1 MGSFSKLKSILE
13 EKDSFLLI
21 GHEKPDGD
29 CIGSMIALSEALKS
43 RNKTV
48 EMVCSDEIPEIF
60 SFLGE
65 TKDFKGDFLVGEY
78 EVVILVDNGDL
89 RRTGFFERISN
100 LPQKTVL
107 INIDHHIKNDIWK
120 LANINYAD
128 DRASSTATL
137 IYEILVG
144 IEIKIS
150 PKIATALLLG
160 VYNDTGGFQH
170 SNTSEKVLEVVSNLM
185 SAGANLDLIS
195 KNIYHARS
203 TSSLKLW
210 GIALSRMVFDK
221 NSGLIVSTITQ
232 DDIAEAEATEDEVS
246 GLVNLMSAI
255 TEAKAALLLY
265 ECENGKLRGS
275 LRTEKNGIDV
285 SVLAKLFGG
294 GGHKKAAG
302 FTIEGKLIKNAKGK
316 YQIA

>member
-13 EKDSFLLI
+13 ERDSFLLI

-29 CIGSMIALSEALKS
+29 CIGSMIALSLALKS
-43 RNKTV
+43 MSKKV
-48 EMVCSDEIPEIF
+48 DMVCSDEIPEIF
-60 SFLGE
+60 SFLEE
-65 TKDFKGDFLVGEY
+65 TKEFKKDFLIGEY
-78 EVVILVDNGDL
+78 EVLILVDNGDL
-89 RRTGFFERISN
+89 RRTGFIERMLK
-100 LPQKTVL
+100 LPKKTVL

-128 DRASSTATL
+128 ENASSTATL
-137 IYEILVG
+137 IFDILTGLKV
-144 IEIKIS
+144 KIT

-160 VYNDTGGFQH
+160 IYNDTGGFQH
-170 SNTSEKVLEVVSNLM
+170 SNTSEKVLEVVSSLM

-195 KNIYHARS
+195 KNVYHARS

-210 GIALSRMVFDK
+210 GVALDRMVFDK
-221 NSGLIVSTITQ
+221 NSGLVISTITRK
-232 DDIAEAEATEDEVS
+232 DIKEAGATEDEVS
-246 GLVNLMSAI
+246 GLVNLMSII
-255 TEAKAALLLY
+255 TEVKAALLLY

-285 SVLAKLFGG
+285 SALAKLFGG

-302 FTIEGKLIKNAKGK
+302 FTIEGKLEMNKAGK
-316 YQIA
+316 YQII